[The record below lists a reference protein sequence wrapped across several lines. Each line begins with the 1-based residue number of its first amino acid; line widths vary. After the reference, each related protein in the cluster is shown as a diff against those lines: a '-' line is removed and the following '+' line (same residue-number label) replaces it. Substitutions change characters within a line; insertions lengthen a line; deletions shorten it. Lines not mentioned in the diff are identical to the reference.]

1 MYFTALFLYE
11 LKLNPTSNSNE
22 IKLNPTSRLANVSIP
37 ARFLMRLGLIPLVVP
52 FTHFTEKAS
61 QNHVTFTRFFRCIA
75 HYIIV
80 FFTHNFFVF
89 RRDFF
94 KNMTP
99 LLGGQAQKVYDI

>member
-1 MYFTALFLYE
+1 
-11 LKLNPTSNSNE
+11 
-22 IKLNPTSRLANVSIP
+22 
-37 ARFLMRLGLIPLVVP
+37 MRLGLILLVVP

-61 QNHVTFTRFFRCIA
+61 QNLVTFTRFFRCSA

-80 FFTHNFFVF
+80 FLHTISLFSDVI
-89 RRDFF
+89 FF